1 MSMSIGGSRQKS
13 KTNESGTSE
22 VQPYKP
28 TEPYIAEIIAGA
40 KSEFDKG
47 NKEYLGGYD
56 YNNLYSDPTGA
67 MLDMENY
74 GGDLYKNFS
83 PDAMKDLTST
93 YNSFLAGN
101 PTGAGGS
108 YLADF
113 MKTGNTGT
121 SLDDFN
127 AGRGGNAYDM
137 MSPDGGKSYLD
148 DFLSSTTD
156 KISNRIGAEFAGNGR
171 YGGGGSYSDSVGRA
185 VTEETMPYMLDLAN
199 AERDRQFTGNTDY
212 LTNQYNA
219 GSELAGLGLD
229 AGMNMNNAEI
239 NAMVNSSRFNT
250 DLYNLAND
258 SLTNSYGYAGMDNM
272 RADRMNEIDMSKMM
286 YDQDAYNMRLMDF
299 SDMIDKY
306 AFGLPTKISTGTSS
320 GKSSGFGF
328 GIG

>member
-1 MSMSIGGSRQKS
+1 MSMSIGGSRQKT

-22 VQPYKP
+22 VKPYAP

-56 YNNLYSDPTGA
+56 YNNLYADPTADMLNMESFGA
-67 MLDMENY
+67 DM
-74 GGDLYKNFS
+74 YKNFS

-93 YNSFLAGN
+93 YNSYLAGN
-101 PTGAGGS
+101 PTGSGGS
-108 YLADF
+108 YLKNF
-113 MKTGNTGT
+113 MDTGNTGT

-127 AGRGGNAYDM
+127 AGKSANAYDM
-137 MSPDGGKSYLD
+137 MSSDGGKSYLD
-148 DFLSSTTD
+148 DFLSSTTN
-156 KISNRIGAEFAGNGR
+156 KITNSVGAEFAGNGR
-171 YGGGGSYSDSVGRA
+171 YGNSGAYSGAVGSG
-185 VTEETMPYMLDLAN
+185 VTNEVMPYMMELAN

-212 LTNQYNA
+212 ITNQYNA
-219 GSELAGLGLD
+219 GSELAGLGLE
-229 AGMNMNNAEI
+229 AGTNMNNTEAQLL
-239 NAMVNSSRFNT
+239 ANSGRFNQ
-250 DLYNLAND
+250 DLYNLASG
-258 SLTNSYGYAGMDNM
+258 SLADSYGYAGMPNQ
-272 RADRMNEIDMSKMM
+272 RTNAMNEMDMSKMM

-320 GKSSGFGF
+320 GKSTGFGF